1 MLYIHFF
8 WDTSNK
14 NSKKK
19 PKNISFIFIRNVCVC
34 ARYKICTKINLWRRY
49 NAIYLKIENNF
60 EKMDRSTHSCYVARL
75 CHFCCCC
82 CLLMKKNPFGRCV
95 VVVMIRKLFTVVV
108 DVVISRFLIFFRV
121 FFKNICVLFN
131 FFSFRNVV
139 HIFVLFYNLYVL
151 IIIFHFL
158 LFFNLKNKRNN
169 FLFRHECIS

>member
-1 MLYIHFF
+1 M
-8 WDTSNK
+8 
-14 NSKKK
+14 
-19 PKNISFIFIRNVCVC
+19 CVC

-108 DVVISRFLIFFRV
+108 DVVISRFLIFLGSFSKIYV
-121 FFKNICVLFN
+121 FYL
-131 FFSFRNVV
+131 
-139 HIFVLFYNLYVL
+139 IF
-151 IIIFHFL
+151 
-158 LFFNLKNKRNN
+158 
-169 FLFRHECIS
+169 FLFAILYIFLFCFIIYMF